1 MNKITYTLFVFLVAF
16 NCFGQEDSINSF
28 ENKFIKHFTKH
39 YTNDSTF
46 IIDKNL
52 LFKTNFE
59 SDNFNLSISEE
70 KVNFKT
76 EERILKNP
84 YYSEEYDES
93 DDDYDYMKNYPK
105 SYSVIFENNLV
116 SLFENG
122 KFACYDIITFER
134 NIQLENKLN
143 LKKFKYHWVID
154 KNLIAQSGNSKFVW
168 SNSKW
173 IELKERTPLK
183 KQPKLY
189 DDNEFIVY
197 SDCFGEWGGSIYFY
211 ERATS
216 KIFFTESTCAN
227 TVIKSDKGYEI
238 LAHLGH
244 MSGSSE
250 IKIVPDPRKLTLLK
264 RSNKKTNKNR
274 EALGY
279 SDKSNAFI
287 KVFDLYDI
295 QIFSLFYHNNQKL
308 YVVNVA
314 DLTFLAKI
322 NKDRIKIVHPL
333 FFDDLYTHNP
343 VTTQYEDV
351 TLINLDFYGTALE
364 REVSLLLISKDR
376 IVKIDWNELQRN

>member
-1 MNKITYTLFVFLVAF
+1 
-16 NCFGQEDSINSF
+16 DSINSF

-264 RSNKKTNKNR
+264 RS
-274 EALGY
+274 
-279 SDKSNAFI
+279 
-287 KVFDLYDI
+287 
-295 QIFSLFYHNNQKL
+295 
-308 YVVNVA
+308 
-314 DLTFLAKI
+314 
-322 NKDRIKIVHPL
+322 
-333 FFDDLYTHNP
+333 
-343 VTTQYEDV
+343 
-351 TLINLDFYGTALE
+351 
-364 REVSLLLISKDR
+364 
-376 IVKIDWNELQRN
+376 